1 MRYNAGVNI
10 EQIKVAIKE
19 KGYTIKAF
27 AEVLGVS
34 YGAFRQSLSG
44 VKPLT
49 EQLRRHIMLALQSTP
64 AGESHRVPVSV
75 PLSLPVEIWQA
86 IDKAAS
92 EQGISSER
100 YTAELVQRLA
110 RDITAGLIQSR
121 TGRE

>member
-1 MRYNAGVNI
+1 MVVKI
-10 EQIKVAIKE
+10 EEIKNAIKE
-19 KGYTIKAF
+19 KGYTVKAF
-27 AEVLGVS
+27 AEILGVA
-34 YGAFRQSLSG
+34 YGTLRHILAGRQS
-44 VKPLT
+44 LT

-92 EQGISSER
+92 EQGISSEQ

-110 RDITAGLIQSR
+110 KDITSGLIQAR
-121 TGRE
+121 TGKV